1 MNYSQFTLDVKELLG
16 IAQEMGIIPTL
27 DPLDDP
33 ERIILSS
40 LDSYSRDAFMYIVTW
55 SYNLAHSWTSR
66 PFSLFQYEAL
76 REYLR
81 REEKASSSIKEE
93 RRRINAEQFKPGTN
107 DPSNG

>member
-55 SYNLAHSWTSR
+55 SYNLAHSWRSR
-66 PFSLFQYEAL
+66 HFSLFQYEVL